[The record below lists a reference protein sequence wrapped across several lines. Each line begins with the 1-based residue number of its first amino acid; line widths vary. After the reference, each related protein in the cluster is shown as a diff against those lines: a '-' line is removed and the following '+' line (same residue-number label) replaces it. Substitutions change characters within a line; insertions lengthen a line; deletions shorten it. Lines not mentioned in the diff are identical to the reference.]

1 MQTAE
6 RTPRE
11 GQAGGSSRSSGRSL
25 VRAWRTRITDPSN
38 RMLVLLISLLLMILV
53 YPFVQRTWL
62 IGIFLLVVILAAVA
76 EVSDQR
82 TVFRWAVALGTPAFI
97 SQGLTIAGVA
107 ALEVPSLVLIVVFFV
122 YILVV
127 LFRHLLHSRVV
138 EAEILYGAI
147 ACYLLISY
155 VWAFLYQIL
164 YILDPGAFSYGAHE
178 ALTFFDFLYYSFIT
192 ITTLG
197 YGDLLPATNHAKSLA
212 VVEAIVGVF
221 YTALVIARLVSLYG
235 AQARASS

>member
-1 MQTAE
+1 MQTTE

-11 GQAGGSSRSSGRSL
+11 GQAGGSSRSSGRSP
-25 VRAWRTRITDPSN
+25 VRAWRSRITDPSN
-38 RMLVLLISLLLMILV
+38 RMLVLLLSLLLLILI
-53 YPFVQRTWL
+53 YPFVQRAWL
-62 IGIFLLVVILAAVA
+62 PYLILLVVILAAVA

-82 TVFRWAVALGTPAFI
+82 TVFRWAVALGTPTFAA
-97 SQGLTIAGVA
+97 LLLNIAGVS
-107 ALEVPSLVLIVVFFV
+107 ALKVPSLVLTVVFFV

-127 LFRHLLHSRVV
+127 LFRHILRSRVV
-138 EAEILYGAI
+138 EAEVLYGAI

-178 ALTFFDFLYYSFIT
+178 ALTFFDFLYYSFVT

-235 AQARASS
+235 AQARATS